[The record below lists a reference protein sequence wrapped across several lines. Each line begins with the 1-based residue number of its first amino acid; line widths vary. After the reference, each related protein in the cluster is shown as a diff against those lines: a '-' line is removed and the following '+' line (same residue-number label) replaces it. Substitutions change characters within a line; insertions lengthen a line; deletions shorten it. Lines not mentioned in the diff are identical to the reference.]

1 MMENVLMVAYGVDPG
16 FLRACDQTLEI
27 VLTACRFITPSLM
40 SIALLYTIFRGL
52 ISGGGLSMDWGPILK
67 AVWIFFLLFFYKTLL
82 DTLGTGLAAFTAMFS
97 TNQSAAEALAA
108 LTTPAPVAAAA
119 KNDFLGLGD
128 VVMGAAAMMSSVAES
143 ISNFT
148 FSGLMTRLFT
158 ATTVLIIRN
167 IMQFLQQFIL
177 GFLYVCGPIAMTL
190 SVIPAFG
197 QLAMKWL
204 QNFLA
209 VQLWGLTFVLLDTM
223 YSFFAETQ
231 QVAGGI
237 LASGGLEQSV
247 KDSKFM
253 LMSVGFVLLYAM
265 VPWLTSLFI
274 GSSAAQGFAGQMSSM
289 AVGAATFAA
298 GVAAPGGGGLSSA
311 IGRAMGHGSAG
322 GGRSSG
328 GGSNSSSSSSAASGG
343 GSSAGTGE
351 SSSSSASA
359 GLPSITISDALNPS
373 YRQRPSGIW
382 TS

>member
-1 MMENVLMVAYGVDPG
+1 M
-16 FLRACDQTLEI
+16 
-27 VLTACRFITPSLM
+27 
-40 SIALLYTIFRGL
+40 
-52 ISGGGLSMDWGPILK
+52 
-67 AVWIFFLLFFYKTLL
+67 
-82 DTLGTGLAAFTAMFS
+82 
-97 TNQSAAEALAA
+97 
-108 LTTPAPVAAAA
+108 AAAA
-119 KNDFLGLGD
+119 KSDALGLGD
-128 VVMGAAAMMSSVAES
+128 VVTGAAAMMTSVVES

-158 ATTVLIIRN
+158 ATTVLIVREV
-167 IMQFLQQFIL
+167 MLFLQQFIL

-197 QLAMKWL
+197 QLAIKWL

-223 YSFFAETQ
+223 YSFFAQTQ

-237 LASGGLEQSV
+237 LASGGLDQSV

-253 LMSVGFVLLYAM
+253 LMSVGFVLLYGM

-274 GSSAAQGFAGQMSSM
+274 GSSAAQGFAGQMIGS

-311 IGRAMGHGSAG
+311 IGRAMGNGGSGGGGISAG
-322 GGRSSG
+322 GGSGSSG
-328 GGSNSSSSSSAASGG
+328 GG

-351 SSSSSASA
+351 TSSSSAAA
-359 GLPSITISDALNPS
+359 GLPSITMSDALNPS
-373 YRQRPSGIW
+373 YRQRPSGLW

>member
-1 MMENVLMVAYGVDPG
+1 MMENFLMVAFGVDPG

-27 VLTACRFITPSLM
+27 VLTACRFITPALM

-52 ISGGGLSMDWGPILK
+52 ISGSGLAMDWGPILK
-67 AVWIFFLLFFYKTLL
+67 ACWIFFLLFFYKTLL
-82 DTLGTGLAAFTAMFS
+82 DTLGAGLSAFTALFS
-97 TNQSAAEALAA
+97 TDQSAAEALTA

-119 KNDFLGLGD
+119 KSDALGLGD
-128 VVMGAAAMMSSVAES
+128 VVTGAAAMMTSVVES

-158 ATTVLIIRN
+158 ATTVLIVREV
-167 IMQFLQQFIL
+167 MVFLQQFIL

-197 QLAMKWL
+197 QLAIKWL

-223 YSFFAETQ
+223 YSFFAQTQ

-237 LASGGLEQSV
+237 LASGGLDQSV

-253 LMSVGFVLLYAM
+253 LMSVGFVLLYGM

-274 GSSAAQGFAGQMSSM
+274 GSSAAQGFAGQMIGS

-311 IGRAMGHGSAG
+311 IGRAMGNG
-322 GGRSSG
+322 GSG
-328 GGSNSSSSSSAASGG
+328 GGGSSTAGGSGSSGGG

-351 SSSSSASA
+351 TSSSSASA
-359 GLPSITISDALNPS
+359 GLPSITMSDALNPS
-373 YRQRPSGIW
+373 YRQRPSGLW